1 MVFASDALSRFS
13 PTRHVPP
20 IALTVAAVVPAAVV
34 AIAEIISESALLRVI
49 SFAVVR
55 HLHRV
60 PDGRAG
66 GADRP
71 QPRVDSLGASS
82 RSAAMG
88 WAVNIAALV
97 YGVARRAEPRVA
109 ARR

>member
-1 MVFASDALSRFS
+1 MYSYGRDRMVFASDALSRFS

-20 IALTVAAVVPAAVV
+20 IALTVAAVVPAVVV

-49 SFAVVR
+49 SFASCG

-66 GADRP
+66 GADRT
-71 QPRVDSLGASS
+71 QPRVGPF
-82 RSAAMG
+82 G
-88 WAVNIAALV
+88 EVH
-97 YGVARRAEPRVA
+97 ARPLRPGR
-109 ARR
+109 